1 MSHKLFLLATI
12 LISGFGCGLMDRAQ
26 KAVTEPTSNSTTTS
40 NTEANKTLTDKAV
53 DTAVGEK
60 KIGIPECDEAME
72 MLAAQANDP
81 DDNFV
86 VKAGKKTAL
95 NMFREQLKKSLE
107 DNQADKK
114 KVAEFCTEFRDNL
127 KDSSNEANTNTTK

>member
-12 LISGFGCGLMDRAQ
+12 LVSGLGCGLMDRAQ
-26 KAVTEPTSNSTTTS
+26 KAVTEPSSNSTATS

-95 NMFREQLKKSLE
+95 NMFREQLKNSLE
-107 DNQADKK
+107 QNKTDKK

-127 KDSSNEANTNTTK
+127 KDSASEANSNTAK